1 MNRINQVLP
10 YLSLSLIIIIVF
22 FGLTGTF
29 YQQDEWYGLGDIL
42 ALGSQSIFSHTSLI
56 GIILGQGRIFGDLII
71 YFLIGKFPF
80 NILPIALFAITFH
93 TLNTLLTFVLIKKI
107 TKKVIPAFLGALFFG
122 LNAVSAGAVTWAA
135 SGSGTLPATTL
146 IIISILSY
154 LKLLETR
161 KKKWVFLSLISLYFS
176 LYFKEIGI
184 FLFLLYPLYH
194 LLFHRT
200 KIKEVFWINLPF
212 VLFFLVNLFFVI
224 SEYKSI
230 PVQKDLF
237 LTGSS
242 NSFFLTLIV
251 RAIMYPLTSFS
262 LIFIPS
268 EIMFYIAK
276 RITWVYYPFFPS
288 SLYDLV
294 AQSAMIDI
302 IAVIFSLG
310 LIFLLFVLSKKF
322 EKPIRNLVIFFVGF
336 IILGFIP
343 YIIIGKSNA
352 YLENRYY
359 YLAALGWGSLLG
371 IILSQVTKFLRVKIV
386 LVVGIVLLL
395 ITHTSFVKKEIKKQ
409 ENLAAERLAILNQ
422 IIKLKPE
429 IKQKS
434 AFYLTGNRNFYI
446 SEGNSAPFQQGT
458 GYTLLVWYYTKKA
471 APLDL
476 ISLIK
481 TQEFWGIGEQ
491 GYKKVGQV
499 EYGYFWEIKK
509 LSDLV
514 KNGQVNPEDVMAFYY
529 DSNTKTIKDITS
541 EVKSKF

>member
-1 MNRINQVLP
+1 MNRINQALP
-10 YLSLSLIIIIVF
+10 FLSLSLMITFVF

-42 ALGSQSIFSHTSLI
+42 ALGPQAIFSHTTLI

-122 LNAVSAGAVTWAA
+122 LNAVSSGAVTWAA

-154 LKLLETR
+154 LKLLETG
-161 KKKWVFLSLISLYFS
+161 KKKWIFLSFISLYFS

-184 FLFLLYPLYH
+184 FLFLLLPLYH

-242 NSFFLTLIV
+242 NNFFLTLIV

-268 EIMFYIAK
+268 EIMFYLAK

-322 EKPIRNLVIFFVGF
+322 EKPIRNLVIFFVSF
-336 IILGFIP
+336 IILGFLP

-359 YLAALGWGSLLG
+359 YLTALGWGSLLG
-371 IILSQVTKFLRVKIV
+371 IILAQVTKYLKIKTI
-386 LVVGIVLLL
+386 LIVGIILLL
-395 ITHTSFVKKEIKKQ
+395 FTHTSFVKKEIKKQ
-409 ENLAAERLAILNQ
+409 ENLADERLSILNQ
-422 IIKLKPE
+422 IFKIKPQIDSKNV
-429 IKQKS
+429 
-434 AFYLTGNRNFYI
+434 FYVTGDRNFYV
-446 SEGNSAPFQQGT
+446 SEGNPVPFQQGL
-458 GYTLLVWYYTKKA
+458 GYTLLVWYYTKGL
-471 APLDL
+471 APSEAVNL
-476 ISLIK
+476 IRV
-481 TQEFWGIGEQ
+481 QDFWGIGEQ
-491 GYKKVGQV
+491 GYKKVGQA

-509 LSDLV
+509 LSELV
-514 KNGQVNPEDVMAFYY
+514 KNGKVNPEDVTALYY
-529 DSNTKTIKDITS
+529 DSNAKTIKDITS
-541 EVKSKF
+541 DVKSKF